1 MSCCLLFSAM
11 MHFFKEEIFI
21 SNFANL
27 FPEAVDWGCDH
38 GRNWIKIF
46 VFIGSF
52 STAKAREPFHTFS
65 CPTGQ
70 RWFLPQRKALGI
82 REPNHIYDEK
92 GICEKHGINDDD
104 DFIVSLLNVEEGKV
118 VRVKRGIKTSA
129 SVHNTDHH
137 PPHHH
142 GHPPHDHDHV
152 DDDVW
157 HFIV

>member
-52 STAKAREPFHTFS
+52 STAKARE
-65 CPTGQ
+65 Q
-70 RWFLPQRKALGI
+70 KDKDKDKDI
-82 REPNHIYDEK
+82 
-92 GICEKHGINDDD
+92 
-104 DFIVSLLNVEEGKV
+104 
-118 VRVKRGIKTSA
+118 
-129 SVHNTDHH
+129 
-137 PPHHH
+137 
-142 GHPPHDHDHV
+142 
-152 DDDVW
+152 
-157 HFIV
+157 